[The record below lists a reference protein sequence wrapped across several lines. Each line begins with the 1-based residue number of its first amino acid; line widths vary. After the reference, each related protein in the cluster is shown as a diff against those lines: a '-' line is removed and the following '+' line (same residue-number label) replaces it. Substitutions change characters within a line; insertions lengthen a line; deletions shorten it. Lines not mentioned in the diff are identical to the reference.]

1 MIKLIYRTRSRSRCS
16 RPNNLESIITF
27 FFHEVNS
34 KAVAVPSRN
43 RVKLQSLGG
52 NSIVPECSLIKMTL
66 TRQLRFF
73 KLSKPLDQAFRRHVL
88 LFSSWSCRRFLHITL
103 SARRQVTTFKPV
115 DDLYTNPIDR
125 LQPMVQ
131 VPIIAKND
139 NCFNPSR
146 KEMERAAM
154 MFELQRKKQ
163 KFQFMGSYPN
173 PHIMPNQD
181 VPEVAFIGKSNVGK
195 SSLLAAMFAQ
205 IPDLE
210 VRTSKKPGHT
220 KLMNMFNV
228 DNLFHL
234 IDMPGYGYNMPEH
247 FATSVEAY
255 LKSRRNLLRVF
266 MLIDATSGP
275 CDFDHVA
282 IDMMEEM
289 SVPYVMVLTKIDLA
303 KPSTLIK
310 SVLSV
315 IKFRDESRAD
325 SCFPQPFLVSSMNGE
340 GLAFLQS
347 FIAYVTGNLQIKSL
361 S

>member
-1 MIKLIYRTRSRSRCS
+1 MS
-16 RPNNLESIITF
+16 E
-27 FFHEVNS
+27 
-34 KAVAVPSRN
+34 
-43 RVKLQSLGG
+43 
-52 NSIVPECSLIKMTL
+52 
-66 TRQLRFF
+66 
-73 KLSKPLDQAFRRHVL
+73 
-88 LFSSWSCRRFLHITL
+88 
-103 SARRQVTTFKPV
+103 FKPV
-115 DDLYTNPIDR
+115 DNLYTNPVDR

-131 VPIIAKND
+131 VPIIPEKD
-139 NCFNPSR
+139 SCFRPTR
-146 KEMERAAM
+146 DEMEKAAM
-154 MFELQRKKQ
+154 MFEEQGKKH
-163 KFQFMGSYPN
+163 KFQFLGSYPN
-173 PHIMPNQD
+173 PHIMPKWD

-220 KLMNMFNV
+220 KLMNVFKV

-234 IDMPGYGYNMPEH
+234 VDMPGYGYNMPDH
-247 FATSVEAY
+247 FSTSVEAY

-275 CDFDHVA
+275 VGFDHVA

-289 SVPYVMVLTKIDLA
+289 SVPYVFPLCYIFSVMAFILFDGSVGMTKNDQKYFKRYSDLRLPLCMVLTKIDLA
-303 KPSTLIK
+303 KPSTLIR

-315 IKFRDESRAD
+315 IKFRDETRAD

-347 FIAYVTGNLQIKSL
+347 FIAYITGNLLIKSL